1 MDFHIVYSV
10 LGGVFVVFKN
20 CEFNMMTT
28 NGGVRKCAWVGGVG
42 EGVIDLC
49 ECRCERKGVR
59 LGVRLG
65 VGVGVWVSGLRCG
78 ANAMRTG
85 VNGEGEE
92 VIPS

>member
-1 MDFHIVYSV
+1 MVVCESAHGWV
-10 LGGVFVVFKN
+10 GV
-20 CEFNMMTT
+20 
-28 NGGVRKCAWVGGVG
+28 GVGGVG

-49 ECRCERKGVR
+49 ECRCERK
-59 LGVRLG
+59 GVRLG